1 MNFNCIES
9 IAEKYGA
16 ELERNVVLA
25 PFTSFKIGGSCAAM
39 LRANCAECVR
49 DAVLSCKRENIPYRI
64 LGKGTNVLI
73 SDKGLDCLIILI
85 GSAFSEIVVNESTII
100 CDAGAS
106 LSAVCVRARENSLT
120 GLEFAYGIPGS
131 VGGALFMNAGAYGGE
146 MKDVVRRCLCVD
158 EKGEM
163 RELQAH
169 ELELS
174 YRHSVFGR
182 KGLVIL
188 SVTLELKKGDKAEI
202 SERMNTLMEKRKT
215 SQPLDLP
222 SAGSTFKRPEGYFAA
237 ALIEQAGLKGF
248 GFGGAQVS
256 TKHSGFVVNKSEAT
270 FDDVI
275 KTVEGVKEKV
285 FEHSGVRLECEML
298 IWE

>member
-16 ELERNVVLA
+16 ELEKDVVLA
-25 PFTSFKIGGSCAAM
+25 PFTSFKIGGSCPAM

-49 DAVLSCKRENIPYRI
+49 EAVTACKKENIPYRI

-73 SDKGLDCLIILI
+73 SDKGLACLIILI
-85 GSAFSEIVVNESTII
+85 GSAFSEISVDGNII
-100 CDAGAS
+100 VCDAGAS
-106 LSAVCVRARENSLT
+106 LSAVCVRARDNSLS

-131 VGGALFMNAGAYGGE
+131 VGGALYMNAGAYGGE
-146 MKDVVRRCLCVD
+146 MKDVVKSCTCVD
-158 EKGEM
+158 ENGEII
-163 RELQAH
+163 ELMAD

-182 KGLVIL
+182 RGLVVL
-188 SVTLELKKGDKAEI
+188 SVTLEIKKGDRNVI
-202 SERMNTLMEKRKT
+202 SEQMNTLMEKRKT
-215 SQPLDLP
+215 SQPLDYP

-248 GFGGAQVS
+248 GFGDAQVS
-256 TKHSGFVVNKSEAT
+256 TKHSGFVVNKGNAV
-270 FDDVI
+270 FDDVMR
-275 KTVEGVKEKV
+275 TVEGVKEKV
-285 FEHSGVRLECEML
+285 FEHSGVKLECEML